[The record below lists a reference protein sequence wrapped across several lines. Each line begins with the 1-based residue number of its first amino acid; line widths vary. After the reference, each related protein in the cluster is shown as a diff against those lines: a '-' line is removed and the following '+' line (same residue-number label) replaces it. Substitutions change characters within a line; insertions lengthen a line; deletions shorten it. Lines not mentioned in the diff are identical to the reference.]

1 MFNKVKSFVNQ
12 HKTGVKYICTTA
24 VVTGM
29 TALAP
34 VVAFAEEPGA
44 AGSPDVRTQLK
55 SSASSVAGDIMGTIT
70 DVLPIVLPIMGA
82 MLVVGIGI
90 AVVKKGNQKV
100 KFRLIFFI

>member
-1 MFNKVKSFVNQ
+1 MFNKVKSFVNR
-12 HKTGVKYICTTA
+12 HKTGVKYTCTTA

-34 VVAFAEEPGA
+34 VVAFADEA
-44 AGSPDVRTQLK
+44 SPDVRTQLK
-55 SSASSVAGDIMGTIT
+55 SSATSVASDIMGTIT

-90 AVVKKGNQKV
+90 AVVKKVTKKSSSG
-100 KFRLIFFI
+100 

>member
-12 HKTGVKYICTTA
+12 HKTGVKYTCTTA

-34 VVAFAEEPGA
+34 VVAFADEA
-44 AGSPDVRTQLK
+44 SPDVRTQLK
-55 SSASSVAGDIMGTIT
+55 SSATSVATDIMGTIT

-90 AVVKKGNQKV
+90 AVVKKVTKKSSSG
-100 KFRLIFFI
+100 

>member
-12 HKTGVKYICTTA
+12 YKTGVKYTCTTA

-34 VVAFAEEPGA
+34 VVAFADEA
-44 AGSPDVRTQLK
+44 SPDVRTQLK
-55 SSASSVAGDIMGTIT
+55 SSATSVATDIMGTIT

-90 AVVKKGNQKV
+90 AVVKKVTKKSSSG
-100 KFRLIFFI
+100 

>member
-1 MFNKVKSFVNQ
+1 MFNKVKSFVNH
-12 HKTGVKYICTTA
+12 HKTGVKYTCTTA

-34 VVAFAEEPGA
+34 VVAFADEA
-44 AGSPDVRTQLK
+44 SPDVRTQLK
-55 SSASSVAGDIMGTIT
+55 SSATSVATDIMGTIT

-90 AVVKKGNQKV
+90 AVVKKVTKKSSSG
-100 KFRLIFFI
+100 

>member
-1 MFNKVKSFVNQ
+1 MFNKVKSFMNR
-12 HKTGVKYICTTA
+12 HKTGVKYTCTTA

-34 VVAFAEEPGA
+34 VVAFAEEPA
-44 AGSPDVRTQLK
+44 SPDVRTQLK
-55 SSASSVAGDIMGTIT
+55 SSATSVATDIMGTIT

-90 AVVKKGNQKV
+90 AVVKKVTKKSSSG
-100 KFRLIFFI
+100 

>member
-90 AVVKKGNQKV
+90 AVVKKVTKKSSSG
-100 KFRLIFFI
+100 

>member
-34 VVAFAEEPGA
+34 VVAFADEA
-44 AGSPDVRTQLK
+44 SPDVRTQLK
-55 SSASSVAGDIMGTIT
+55 SSATSVATDIMGTIT

-82 MLVVGIGI
+82 ILVVGIGI
-90 AVVKKGNQKV
+90 SVVKKVTKKSSSG
-100 KFRLIFFI
+100 